1 MDRRALLGTLA
12 LVRRREQLSDLG
24 LIVLMSSVPLVG
36 LRPLQNAPFIDDWTY
51 AWSVE
56 HMLRT
61 GELRILDWSVSL
73 NMAQVL
79 WGALFCAPFGFS
91 FTALRLSTWVASLL
105 ALIGLYT
112 LLRELGASRRDTLT
126 GVALVYFY
134 PVYFI
139 LSFSFMTDIPFVAIV
154 TWFFA
159 ALIRAIK
166 RDSARSLAAALL
178 FACLAVAIRPVGVF
192 LSGVLLLAPRLPS
205 TGWRPRFQR
214 LAIVAAPIVVLALL
228 MLTRE
233 EFTAHRADLTWIKGS
248 WPWRSAHLWLG
259 LGKFPAWLTMNALV
273 VTEVLGSALWPLA
286 LGSLSRENVRAAL
299 PGALL
304 VATVLSSEL
313 LVREW
318 APAPLDPEFIWGLW
332 ELGATERLV
341 PPGMPLPPPMLL
353 GWALAATPVAAFL
366 LALVLAP
373 LSRRRPTDGPSSL
386 AWGAL
391 GYFVLGSA
399 LWLASDRYAL
409 PLVVL
414 VAALRLGTVE
424 IRRPRL
430 ALAGVAMLAI
440 VSGVGTW
447 DHLRYSE
454 ALWDAVGWAQRAG
467 IEERELDGGY
477 VVNGWLQYAHPE
489 HAARSPDGDV
499 RVPWINVEET
509 LRFGIVNHVPA
520 GARVLHE
527 VPYRR
532 ILAPSGRIYVIDQ
545 MPGPP

>member
-56 HMLRT
+56 HLLRT
-61 GELRILDWSVSL
+61 GELKILDWSVSL
-73 NMAQVL
+73 NVAQVL
-79 WGALFCAPFGFS
+79 WGTLFCAPFGFS

-105 ALIGLYT
+105 ALVGLYT

-139 LSFSFMTDIPFVAIV
+139 LSFSFMTDIPFVAMV

-192 LSGVLLLAPRLPS
+192 LSGVLLLAPPLPS
-205 TGWRPRFQR
+205 TRWRPRVQR
-214 LAIVAAPIVVLALL
+214 LAIVAAPVVVLALL

-233 EFTAHRADLTWIKGS
+233 ELTAHRADLTWIQGS
-248 WPWRSAHLWLG
+248 WPWRRAHLWLG
-259 LGKFPAWLTMNALV
+259 LEKFPTWLAMNALI
-273 VTEVLGSALWPLA
+273 VTGVLGSALWPLA

-299 PGALL
+299 PVALL
-304 VATVLSSEL
+304 VATVLSGDL

-318 APAPLDPEFIWGLW
+318 APAPLDPTFTWGLR

-341 PPGMPLPPPMLL
+341 PPWIPPSMLL

-366 LALVLAP
+366 LALALVP
-373 LSRRRPTDGPSSL
+373 LLRRRPADEASPL

-399 LWLASDRYAL
+399 LWLAYDRYVL

-414 VAALRLGTVE
+414 VAALRLGTVG
-424 IRRPRL
+424 IRRPCL
-430 ALAGVAMLAI
+430 ALAAVAMLAI
-440 VSGVGTW
+440 VSVVGTW

-467 IEERELDGGY
+467 IEERELDAGY

-489 HAARSPDGDV
+489 RAARAPDGDV
-499 RVPWINVEET
+499 RVPWITVEET
-509 LRFGIVNHVPA
+509 LRYGIVNRTPP